1 MDLAE
6 ALLGLC
12 CAVEG
17 VRGAASR
24 ELELTPQQ
32 AQLLTTVTPD
42 ELTHGEL
49 AGRLHCDKTNITGL
63 VDRLERR
70 RLVRRR
76 PDSDDRRVTRV
87 GLTDQGTELVG
98 RFRKALGAAVAA
110 RFESWPADRRDQLA
124 DLARAATDSFR

>member
-1 MDLAE
+1 ME

-12 CAVEG
+12 CTVEG

-32 AQLLTTVTPD
+32 AQLLTTVAAG

-70 RLVRRR
+70 GLVRRR
-76 PDSDDRRVTRV
+76 PDADDRRVMRV
-87 GLTDQGTELVG
+87 GLTDQGVELVA
-98 RFRKALGAAVAA
+98 RFRKAVVAAVAG
-110 RFESWPADRRDQLA
+110 RLESWPASRQGRLA
-124 DLARAATDSFR
+124 DLAHAATEALR